1 MPQFI
6 EQKGVGSNT
15 GALAVARSRRGVSSY
30 TQSASWSSESDRV
43 LCNRVVCSTN
53 PTDNQLAG
61 RVTTIQEREKR

>member
-30 TQSASWSSESDRV
+30 TSDRV